1 MSFVQWLTSSRFLWG
16 IPSSGLAPVVS
27 YAFVFQTKVGWR
39 GIYYLL
45 IAMNAASTLAFYL
58 CYHPPSFAMKHGS
71 ARKREFIKHFD
82 YIGTLVLT
90 LGLLLFLM
98 GLSWGGVLHPWK
110 SAHVIC
116 TIVLGALLVVGFF
129 VWEACADLKEPLLP
143 MRLLKNKG
151 WNVTVILWA
160 LGAAVY
166 YANAILWPSMVAT
179 MFASGHSNMWAGALS
194 CLPNCGIL
202 FGEYCGA
209 WYKRK
214 TNIQIIVAFTIG
226 ATFLGCKSG
235 LEKTIRGSW

>member
-1 MSFVQWLTSSRFLWG
+1 
-16 IPSSGLAPVVS
+16 
-27 YAFVFQTKVGWR
+27 
-39 GIYYLL
+39 
-45 IAMNAASTLAFYL
+45 MNAASTLAFYL

-82 YIGTLVLT
+82 YIGTLI
-90 LGLLLFLM
+90 
-98 GLSWGGVLHPWK
+98 LSWGGVLHPWK

-116 TIVLGALLVVGFF
+116 TIVLGAVLVAGFF
-129 VWEACADLKEPLLP
+129 FWEAYADLKEPLLP
-143 MRLLKNKG
+143 MRLLRNRG

-179 MFASGHSNMWAGALS
+179 MFASGHSSMWAGALS

-214 TNIQIIVAFTIG
+214 TNIQIIVVFIIG
-226 ATFLGCKSG
+226 AAFLGGKSE
-235 LEKTIRGSW
+235 LMNSTCSIMKTDLSLISNGFQQSRHSGQIVCLHFPRFNICRVE